1 MTAGQLSRF
10 HRESVI
16 HNLLGFKKDR
26 VQVRPVLETFR
37 VNLVDALRA
46 GRARGEPAAIGGHL
60 QAADRRVVARSV
72 GQLARDRLAREL

>member
-1 MTAGQLSRF
+1 MTSKHLLRS
-10 HRESVI
+10 HLESVVDD
-16 HNLLGFKKDR
+16 LLGFAKYV